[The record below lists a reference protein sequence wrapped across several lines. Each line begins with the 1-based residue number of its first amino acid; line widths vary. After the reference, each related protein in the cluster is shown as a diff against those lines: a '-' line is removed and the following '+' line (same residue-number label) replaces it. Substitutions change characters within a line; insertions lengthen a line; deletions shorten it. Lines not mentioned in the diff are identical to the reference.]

1 MDSINYD
8 HPLAEPRG
16 GFALA
21 SMILGG
27 ISILSVSTF
36 YMSVMFGSLGL
47 LFAFLAKKGKEK
59 FRSANLFGFISSL
72 SGLVMGLAFSIM
84 MIISAKDL
92 LQPENRAQLDNIFE
106 AAYGVNFDE
115 YIDGL
120 LGEDFDF

>member
-36 YMSVMFGSLGL
+36 FMPVMFGSLGL
-47 LFAFLAKKGKEK
+47 LFAFLAKKGREK
-59 FRSANLFGFISSL
+59 FLSTNLFGFISSF
-72 SGLVMGLAFSIM
+72 SGLIMGLVFSIM
-84 MIISAKDL
+84 MLISAKDL
-92 LQPENRAQLDNIFE
+92 LQPENRTQLDNMFE
-106 AAYGVNFDE
+106 AAYGVDFDE
-115 YIDGL
+115 YIDSL

>member
-36 YMSVMFGSLGL
+36 FMPVMFGSLGL
-47 LFAFLAKKGKEK
+47 LFAFMAKKGREK
-59 FRSANLFGFISSL
+59 FRSTNLFGFISSL
-72 SGLVMGLAFSIM
+72 SGLIMGLIFSIM
-84 MIISAKDL
+84 MLISAKDL
-92 LQPENRAQLDNIFE
+92 LQPENRAQLDSLFE
-106 AAYGVNFDE
+106 AAYGVDFDE

-120 LGEDFDF
+120 LGEDFDY